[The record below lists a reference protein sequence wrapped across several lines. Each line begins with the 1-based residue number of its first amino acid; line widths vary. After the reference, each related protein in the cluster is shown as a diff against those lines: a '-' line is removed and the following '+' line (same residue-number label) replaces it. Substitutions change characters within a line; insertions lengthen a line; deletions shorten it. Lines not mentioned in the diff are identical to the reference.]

1 MLCRTTQTWPG
12 ALGLF
17 ILVVGSV
24 AGLTYYG
31 IQKHGD
37 VRTETTDSSA
47 AVEATYTS
55 GDWID
60 DGGVADATTDLSVTN
75 PKTYTD
81 KSASVRLVCVYVSPY
96 PSVRLSNASCVGGCR
111 VRAAQLH

>member
-1 MLCRTTQTWPG
+1 M
-12 ALGLF
+12 
-17 ILVVGSV
+17 

-31 IQKHGD
+31 IQKHD
-37 VRTETTDSSA
+37 NVRTETTDSAA

-60 DGGVADATTDLSVTN
+60 DGGVEDATTDLTVTN

-81 KSASVRLVCVYVSPY
+81 KSASLCRSPWCLPLPCRRLTWSIM
-96 PSVRLSNASCVGGCR
+96 SSR
-111 VRAAQLH
+111 VRAA

>member
-1 MLCRTTQTWPG
+1 
-12 ALGLF
+12 
-17 ILVVGSV
+17 VGSV

-31 IQKHGD
+31 IEKHD
-37 VRTETTDSSA
+37 NVRTETTDSSA

-60 DGGVADATTDLSVTN
+60 DGGVEDATTDLSVTN

-81 KSASVRLVCVYVSPY
+81 KSASPSVSPV
-96 PSVRLSNASCVGGCR
+96 PPVLASRLTRRYLVVQSASSPTT
-111 VRAAQLH
+111 